1 MTLKAT
7 AIDVKINSTKL
18 LEDVSLELIPG
29 KLLGILGPNG
39 AGKSTLLKVLSGDLT
54 PTNGTITLD
63 DSPLQIW
70 ASIDLAR
77 RRAVMPQASQLAF
90 PFSARDVVG
99 MGRWPYEKL
108 CSPFINRLAV
118 EKAMSLADIKQLADR
133 LYPVLSGGEKQR
145 VQLARA
151 LTQSIGLTGDT
162 ESKFLLLDE
171 PTAGLDIAHQHAVL
185 AAAKK
190 QCKERNT
197 AGLAILHDLNQAA
210 QYCDSIAIISNGTL
224 ISNGPTLEVMEP
236 GLLSNIFSC
245 NISRSLDIASST
257 PVFLSSV

>member
-1 MTLKAT
+1 VTLKAT
-7 AIDVKINSTKL
+7 AIDVEINSAKL
-18 LEDVSLELIPG
+18 LKNISLELTPG

-54 PTNGTITLD
+54 PTGGTVTLD
-63 DSPLQIW
+63 DIPLQKW
-70 ASIDLAR
+70 QSIDLAQ

-90 PFSARDVVG
+90 PFSARDVVT

-118 EKAMSLADIKQLADR
+118 EKAMGLADIKHFADR

-151 LTQSIGLTGDT
+151 LTQNIGLTRDT
-162 ESKFLLLDE
+162 ETKCLLLDE

-185 AAAKK
+185 AAARK
-190 QCKERNT
+190 QCKERHT

-210 QYCDSIAIISNGTL
+210 QYCDSIVILSNGTL
-224 ISNGPTLEVMEP
+224 ISSGPTSEVMEP
-236 GLLSNIFSC
+236 ELLSDIFSC
-245 NISRSLDIASST
+245 NISRSLDSASST
-257 PVFLSSV
+257 PVFLSSI

>member
-7 AIDVKINSTKL
+7 AIDVEISSAKL
-18 LEDVSLELIPG
+18 LQNVSLELTPG
-29 KLLGILGPNG
+29 KLLGVLGPNG
-39 AGKSTLLKVLSGDLT
+39 AGKSTLLKVLSGDLA

-63 DSPLQIW
+63 DIPLQKW
-70 ASIDLAR
+70 ASIELAK

-90 PFSARDVVG
+90 PFSARDVVS

-108 CSPFINRLAV
+108 CSPFINRLAI
-118 EKAMSLADIKQLADR
+118 EKAMNLADIKHLADR

-162 ESKFLLLDE
+162 ETKFLLLDE

-185 AAAKK
+185 AAARK

-197 AGLAILHDLNQAA
+197 AGLAILHDLNQAV

-224 ISNGPTLEVMEP
+224 VSNGPTLEVMEP
-236 GLLSNIFSC
+236 EILSDIFSC
-245 NISRSLDIASST
+245 NISKSMDRASST
-257 PVFLSSV
+257 PVFLSSI

>member
-63 DSPLQIW
+63 DSPLQKW

-118 EKAMSLADIKQLADR
+118 EKAMSLADIKHLADR

-210 QYCDSIAIISNGTL
+210 QYCDSIAIISKGTL

-236 GLLSNIFSC
+236 GLLSDIFSC
-245 NISRSLDIASST
+245 TISRSLDIASST

>member
-7 AIDVKINSTKL
+7 AIDIEISSVKL
-18 LEDVSLELIPG
+18 LQNVSIELTPG
-29 KLLGILGPNG
+29 KLLGVLGPNG

-63 DSPLQIW
+63 DIPLHKW
-70 ASIDLAR
+70 ASIELAK

-90 PFSARDVVG
+90 PFSARDVVS
-99 MGRWPYEKL
+99 MGRWPFEKL
-108 CSPFINRLAV
+108 CTPFINRLAV
-118 EKAMSLADIKQLADR
+118 EKAMSLADIKHLADR
-133 LYPVLSGGEKQR
+133 PYPVLSGGEKQR

-162 ESKFLLLDE
+162 ETKFLLLDE

-236 GLLSNIFSC
+236 ELLSDIFSC
-245 NISRSLDIASST
+245 SISRSIDSASST
-257 PVFLSSV
+257 PVFISTI

>member
-18 LEDVSLELIPG
+18 LEDVSLELTPG

-63 DSPLQIW
+63 DSPLQKW
-70 ASIDLAR
+70 ESIDLAR

-118 EKAMSLADIKQLADR
+118 EKAMSLTDIKHLADR

-185 AAAKK
+185 AAARK

-210 QYCDSIAIISNGTL
+210 QYCDFIAIISNGTL
-224 ISNGPTLEVMEP
+224 ISSGPTLEVMDPE
-236 GLLSNIFSC
+236 LLSDIFSC
-245 NISRSLDIASST
+245 NISRSLDITSST

>member
-7 AIDVKINSTKL
+7 AIDVEINSAKL
-18 LEDVSLELIPG
+18 LHNVSLELTPG
-29 KLLGILGPNG
+29 KLLGVLGPNG
-39 AGKSTLLKVLSGDLT
+39 AGKSTLLKVLSGDLA
-54 PTNGTITLD
+54 PSGGTVTLD
-63 DSPLQIW
+63 DIPLHNWQ
-70 ASIDLAR
+70 SIDLAK

-90 PFSARDVVG
+90 PFSARDVVS

-118 EKAMSLADIKQLADR
+118 EKAMILADVKHLADR

-151 LTQSIGLTGDT
+151 LTQSIGLTDDT
-162 ESKFLLLDE
+162 ETKCLLLDE

-185 AAAKK
+185 AAARK

-224 ISNGPTLEVMEP
+224 ISNGPTLEVMKPE
-236 GLLSNIFSC
+236 LLSDIFSC
-245 NISRSLDIASST
+245 TISRSLNVASET
-257 PVFLSSV
+257 PVFLSSI